1 MSCFVLHL
9 QALAEALTPAKGE
22 DPTSEEA
29 RKALLMRI
37 ATVCKNQ
44 GSYHLACKKYTQA
57 GDKMRAM
64 KALLKVRVY
73 CNLCTGN
80 WTDGVF
86 CLLQSGD
93 TEKICFFAGVSRQRE
108 IYIMSANYLQT
119 LKWHGDADLT
129 KHIVQFYTKA
139 RAVESLSGFYE
150 SVAQVSL
157 F

>member
-1 MSCFVLHL
+1 MAWFIYL
-9 QALAEALTPAKGE
+9 
-22 DPTSEEA
+22 
-29 RKALLMRI
+29 I
-37 ATVCKNQ
+37 
-44 GSYHLACKKYTQA
+44 
-57 GDKMRAM
+57 
-64 KALLKVRVY
+64 
-73 CNLCTGN
+73 
-80 WTDGVF
+80 
-86 CLLQSGD
+86 QSGD

-157 F
+157 FYFSAIRVCFISVRTGNWFDVVF

>member
-1 MSCFVLHL
+1 M
-9 QALAEALTPAKGE
+9 
-22 DPTSEEA
+22 
-29 RKALLMRI
+29 
-37 ATVCKNQ
+37 
-44 GSYHLACKKYTQA
+44 
-57 GDKMRAM
+57 
-64 KALLKVRVY
+64 
-73 CNLCTGN
+73 GN
-80 WTDGVF
+80 WTDGVV
-86 CLLQSGD
+86 CSLQSGD

-157 F
+157 FYFSAIRVCFYFRMYGQFY